1 MDPATLAAAAGNA
14 LIAAMATDAWQQ
26 TRSALVQLWR
36 RVHPDR
42 AETIEA
48 ELAET
53 REEALAARQTGA
65 AEVEEELA
73 ADWERRLGRLL
84 RADPNVAI
92 ELQRVLD
99 DVLIPALAPAD
110 QQRIYSIVTA
120 TQTITVRESATAY
133 AVMYGT
139 MNVQPAPPVP
149 PQSATTRSLASPP
162 PDESCEP

>member
-26 TRSALVQLWR
+26 AHSALVQLWR

-53 REEALAARQTGA
+53 REEALAARHTGA
-65 AEVEEELA
+65 AGVEEELA

-84 RADPNVAI
+84 RAEPNVAV

-99 DVLIPALAPAD
+99 DVLLPTLGPAD
-110 QQRIYSIVTA
+110 QQRIHSIV

-149 PQSATTRSLASPP
+149 PLSASTDSVAFPP
-162 PDESCEP
+162 PDEPDEP